1 LGLGTALLQGIA
13 KAGERRAKAGP
24 KPADQHHRTTGIA
37 DSAIALIKAL
47 KLPATPRVYELC
59 YAYASGEY
67 PTVNIAIDD
76 LRNRRVAVADTAVE
90 QIAAKYVSPA
100 SVQDELHAVG
110 LRVAHEV
117 ERLLGSLDTMTT
129 TIGACSNDCADV
141 GQAHAAAERRD
152 ALLAGVRKLL
162 QSSGKIDDEKQRLEA
177 ALNASNAEIMN
188 LRDQLQKIRTAAGSD
203 PLTGLPNRGEFKP
216 LLQQAIGETAG
227 RGASLCVAAG
237 DIDDFA
243 AFNETWGYDR
253 GDQVLRL
260 VAMEMKQ
267 KVAQGTVVRSG
278 GAQFAVIL
286 PGTSVDEAGA
296 IAEDIRRSVMLR
308 EVTIRSTGQ
317 KLGRVG
323 MSFGIASAR
332 ADDTGETLAARTQA
346 CLRSAKT
353 LGRNRVICETDPAL
367 AALQGQ
373 AAVA

>member
-1 LGLGTALLQGIA
+1 M
-13 KAGERRAKAGP
+13 
-24 KPADQHHRTTGIA
+24 
-37 DSAIALIKAL
+37 ALIREL
-47 KLPATPRVYELC
+47 RLPATPRVYELC

-67 PTVNIAIDD
+67 PTVNIAVDG
-76 LRNRRVAVADTAVE
+76 LRNRPVEVGDAAIE
-90 QIAAKYVSPA
+90 QIAAKYVSPG
-100 SVQDELHAVG
+100 SVREELYAVG
-110 LRVAHEV
+110 LRVAHEI
-117 ERLLGSLDTMTT
+117 ERLLGSLDTMAT
-129 TIGACSNDCADV
+129 TIGTCSDDCTDV
-141 GQAHAAAERRD
+141 GRAHAAAEHRD

-162 QSSGKIDDEKQRLEA
+162 QSSGRVDDDKRRLEA
-177 ALNASNAEIMN
+177 ALSASNAEIGS
-188 LRDQLQKIRTAAGSD
+188 LREQLQKIRSATGSD

-216 LLQQAIGETAG
+216 LLQRAIGETAE

-243 AFNETWGYDR
+243 AFNDIWGYDR

-286 PGTSVDEAGA
+286 PGASVDQAGA

-317 KLGRVG
+317 KLGRVA
-323 MSFGIASAR
+323 MSFGVASAR

-353 LGRNRVICETDPAL
+353 LGRNRVICENDPAL
-367 AALQGQ
+367 AA
-373 AAVA
+373 VA